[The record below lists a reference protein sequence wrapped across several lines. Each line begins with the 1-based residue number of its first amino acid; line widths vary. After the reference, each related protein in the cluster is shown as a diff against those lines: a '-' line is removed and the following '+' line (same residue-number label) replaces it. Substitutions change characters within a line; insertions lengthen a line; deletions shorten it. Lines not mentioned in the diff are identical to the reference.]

1 MILCNVSE
9 MSRQIGRNCEM
20 EELLK
25 YIKERNDADHA
36 EIKDDLKH
44 IRNRIA
50 PQVAANKKAI
60 AIILFLIAGL
70 GFMKAFAF

>member
-1 MILCNVSE
+1 MNDFLS
-9 MSRQIGRNCEM
+9 
-20 EELLK
+20 LLK
-25 YIKERNDADHA
+25 ETNDRDHD
-36 EIKDDLKH
+36 EIKKSIGEVKDDIKW

-70 GFMKAFAF
+70 GFMKAFAAF